1 MDNHYHLL
9 LESVEGRLAALMQ
22 HLNGTYGRGFNR
34 RRGRVGHLF
43 QGRFGANLIDREEYF
58 LQVVRYIE
66 LNPCRAGLVLDPADW
81 EWSSFRPR
89 LVSEKAPA
97 CLSLKSVLG
106 RFGPSVECRSRYR
119 RFVLAGLAD
128 DSMQRQLHEETIIG
142 SAKFV
147 SRHSERARKLEDER
161 RVPVHQRIAGRP
173 ELAEL
178 LRGLAGD
185 NRRSHAIRAFSE
197 YGYTLTE
204 IARQLEVHYTTV
216 GRWVRRAECDN
227 A

>member
-22 HLNGTYGRGFNR
+22 HLNGTYGRWFNR

-43 QGRFGANLIDREEYF
+43 QGRYGANLIDQEEYF

-66 LNPCRAGLVLDPADW
+66 LNPCRAGLALDPADW
-81 EWSSFRPR
+81 EWSSFRVR
-89 LVSEKAPA
+89 LVPEKVAN
-97 CLSLKSVLG
+97 CLNLEGVLA
-106 RFGPSVECRSRYR
+106 RFGPSSHCRSRYR

-128 DSMQRQLHEETIIG
+128 NSMQRRLHEETIIG
-142 SAKFV
+142 SASFV
-147 SRHSERARKLEDER
+147 SRHSERARKLEAEI
-161 RVPVHQRIAGRP
+161 RVPVHQRVADRP

-178 LRGLAGD
+178 LSGLEGAD
-185 NRRSHAIRAFSE
+185 RRSHAIRAFSE

-204 IARQLEVHYTTV
+204 IARQLGVHYTTV
-216 GRWVRRAECDN
+216 GRWVRRGECDN